1 MGKTEGKKNR
11 KTVKRA
17 GSNKPKNAVS
27 TLNTIEYPVQNIQ
40 KSPSTTPKNKNKLKN
55 QSTTSKNTKKSR
67 KTIRKQRNKRIIATV
82 ILVSILLFIC
92 IFISLKVLFVV
103 RDVEVVGSEKY
114 SQDEILAYCVIPLEQ
129 NIFEVDTEVFE
140 KNLPSEFTYIENAKV
155 QRKLPDKI
163 LITITDSIP
172 TYYTEIVEDEISTYV
187 IYSQNFKRLV
197 EQSAA
202 PDGLVNISADL
213 ENEENKNLILQVIDK
228 LEKHEYD
235 KVTGIII
242 SEKNDVSIIYD
253 GRIEVKLGTMLDIEY
268 KLKMS
273 YHILRN
279 ELSDT
284 DRGVVDA
291 TQAGSAIFKPVF

>member
-11 KTVKRA
+11 RTVKRA
-17 GSNKPKNAVS
+17 GSKKQKNAVS
-27 TLNTIEYPVQNIQ
+27 ALNTIEYPVQSIQ
-40 KSPSTTPKNKNKLKN
+40 KSPSTTPKNKKKIKN
-55 QSTTSKNTKKSR
+55 QSATPQNTKKSR
-67 KTIRKQRNKRIIATV
+67 KTIRKHRNKRIFATI

-140 KNLPSEFTYIENAKV
+140 KNLPNEFTYIENAKV

-187 IYSQNFKRLV
+187 IYSQNFKRLM

-202 PDGLVNISADL
+202 PDELVRISANL
-213 ENEENKNLILQVIDK
+213 ENEESKNLILQIIGK
-228 LEKHEYD
+228 LEKQGYD
-235 KVTGIII
+235 KVTGIIVN
-242 SEKNDVSIIYD
+242 EKNDVSITYD

-273 YHILRN
+273 YHILQN
-279 ELSDT
+279 ELNDT
-284 DRGVVDA
+284 DKGVIDA